1 MQNLVIMVS
10 NPLLVVRELGEALFE
25 LLKFTDVFGGVRC
38 LDQFDIF
45 GRFGA
50 ILLGGHGKPFCEKRQ
65 HILKPRAHTVQ
76 SCSLQGD
83 KGRLMGFRDY
93 LKSFLGSETLKAPP
107 ERHLDADSEAGLS
120 ASLVTL
126 VAGAKG
132 WISTEE
138 ARRLFSPVHDPQY
151 AFGELD
157 SIAHK

>member
-1 MQNLVIMVS
+1 MRNQSKAESL
-10 NPLLVVRELGEALFE
+10 
-25 LLKFTDVFGGVRC
+25 T
-38 LDQFDIF
+38 
-45 GRFGA
+45 
-50 ILLGGHGKPFCEKRQ
+50 FCEKRQ

-83 KGRLMGFRDY
+83 KGRLMGFREY

-151 AFGELD
+151 TFGELD
-157 SIAHK
+157 SIGKENLESFARRNHCNPEILPSGRVYFARKREPFVGG